1 MRVGVYIDGYNLY
14 YAGRGWFGRG
24 TPGWKWLS
32 PRSLATALIS
42 ERQNWAGADLH
53 RIVYCTARVDAT
65 TSPSQHHDQEIYLRA
80 IQRSGAVDHVEFGYY
95 VAHPRKVALCRPS
108 PTTGRPEL
116 IQPTESNMSSGLP
129 TRTATD
135 RETGLPIVIATAL
148 IREEKGSDVNLA
160 THLLLDV
167 LTDQVDAAVVISND
181 SDLAL
186 PIRKARDRVP
196 VGTIN
201 PSRNQTAGALRGR
214 ADDGV
219 GRHWWRKL
227 TETDFTA
234 HQMPDPVERLTRP
247 DGW

>member
-24 TPGWKWLS
+24 TSGWKWLS
-32 PRSLATALIS
+32 PRSLATALIA
-42 ERQNWAGADLH
+42 ERQNWTGAHIH
-53 RIVYCTARVDAT
+53 RIIYCTARVDAK

-80 IQRSGAVDHVEFGYY
+80 IQTFGAVDHIEFGHY
-95 VAHPRKVALCRPS
+95 VAHPRNVALCQPS
-108 PTTGRPEL
+108 TTTGRPEL
-116 IQPTESNMSSGLP
+116 IQPTGSNMSSGLP

-135 RETGLPIVIATAL
+135 RETGLQIVIASAL

-167 LTDQVDAAVVISND
+167 LTDEVDAAVVISND

-186 PIRKARDRVP
+186 PIRKARERVP

-201 PSRNQTAGALRGR
+201 PSRNQTAGALRGQS
-214 ADDGV
+214 DEGV

-227 TETDFTA
+227 TPTDFTT
-234 HQMPDPVERLTRP
+234 HQMPALVGRLSHP